1 MSDCANVEIRELLP
15 EYLHDRLGAS
25 QRALV
30 EAHLTDC
37 EDCSAELGTLR
48 AVRLAYARGRAIDT
62 AGIVRALPKPPAR
75 VQRPVARRM
84 ATWQR
89 IAAAISFIS
98 LGGISLAVSRSFFS
112 GEGAVVSPDTPI
124 VVATSPAETA
134 RAAAPAISFGGGVS
148 DIATEDLEK
157 LLGALETLEAAPP
170 AEPEG
175 VPQTDRGRVKSDTS
189 GE

>member
-15 EYLHDRLGAS
+15 EYLHDRLGAP

-30 EAHLTDC
+30 EAHLSDC

-48 AVRLAYARGRAIDT
+48 AVRLAYANVRAVDT
-62 AGIVRALPKPPAR
+62 AGIIRALPKPPGR
-75 VQRPVARRM
+75 GQRPATKRF

-112 GEGAVVSPDTPI
+112 SEGAVVSPDTPV
-124 VVATSPAETA
+124 VVATSPANTVRDA
-134 RAAAPAISFGGGVS
+134 TPAISFGGGVS

-170 AEPEG
+170 AEPDG
-175 VPQTDRGRVKSDTS
+175 VPQTDKGRVKSDTS

>member
-15 EYLHDRLGAS
+15 EYLHNRLGAP
-25 QRALV
+25 QLALV
-30 EAHLTDC
+30 EAHLSDC
-37 EDCSAELGTLR
+37 EDCSAELATLR
-48 AVRLAYARGRAIDT
+48 AVRQAYASVRSVDT
-62 AGIVRALPKPPAR
+62 AGIVRALPKPPGR
-75 VQRPVARRM
+75 VQRPVMKRF

-112 GEGAVVSPDTPI
+112 GEGAVVSSDTP
-124 VVATSPAETA
+124 VVAAVSPTGRDAT
-134 RAAAPAISFGGGVS
+134 PAISFGGGVS

-157 LLGALETLEAAPP
+157 LLGALETLEAVPP
-170 AEPEG
+170 AEPDG
-175 VPQTDRGRVKSDTS
+175 VPQTEKGRVKSDTS